1 MKIQKN
7 KYMPEVTLYNQ
18 LQREARPACFPT
30 VTVSKNRPGLRIDG
44 FEIGSIRV
52 GSTHLFEIS
61 TMKSHVS
68 IKSRNIFE
76 LAVTKVAL
84 NRFRV
89 GLNQ

>member
-1 MKIQKN
+1 M
-7 KYMPEVTLYNQ
+7 
-18 LQREARPACFPT
+18 
-30 VTVSKNRPGLRIDG
+30 TVSKIDLDQRIDG

-76 LAVTKVAL
+76 LAVTKVTL